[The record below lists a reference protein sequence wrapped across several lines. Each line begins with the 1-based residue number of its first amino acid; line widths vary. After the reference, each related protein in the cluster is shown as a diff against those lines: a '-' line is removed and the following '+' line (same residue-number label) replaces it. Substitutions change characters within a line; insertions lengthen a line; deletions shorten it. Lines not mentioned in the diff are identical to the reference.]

1 MLSGMAQIRSDI
13 IDVYVFRRLN
23 PAAVAVAANVQFLQL
38 RRRSGAL
45 GGTWQTIMGHSH
57 DGETAVQ
64 TALRELHEETGFEPP
79 TLLNL
84 WQLEEVNT
92 YFLASH
98 DAIVMS
104 PCFAA
109 EVAPG
114 SEPVLNDEH
123 DAIRWLPR
131 DHCDLHFIWPG
142 QRQAIAGICRDILA
156 GNAPARELLRIKLP
170 VQ

>member
-1 MLSGMAQIRSDI
+1 MPTIRSDI
-13 IDVYVFRRLN
+13 IDVYVFRKIQTTGN
-23 PAAVAVAANVQFLQL
+23 AIAANVEFLQL
-38 RRRSGAL
+38 RRSSGAL
-45 GGTWQTIMGHSH
+45 SNTWQTIMGHVH
-57 DGETAVQ
+57 EDETAVQ
-64 TALRELHEETGFEPP
+64 TALRELHEETGYAPP
-79 TLLNL
+79 VLLNL

-123 DAIRWLPR
+123 DAIRWQKR

-142 QRQAIAGICRDILA
+142 QRQAIAGICRDILPA
-156 GNAPARELLRIKLP
+156 DAPSRDLLKIKLP
-170 VQ
+170 

>member
-1 MLSGMAQIRSDI
+1 MPAIRSDI
-13 IDVYVFRRLN
+13 IDVYIFRRIKASDN
-23 PAAVAVAANVQFLQL
+23 AIAANVEFLQL
-38 RRRSGAL
+38 RRCAGAL
-45 GGTWQTIMGHSH
+45 SGTWQPIMGHSH

-64 TALRELHEETGFEPP
+64 TALRELEEETGFKPP
-79 TLLNL
+79 VLLNL

-109 EVAPG
+109 EVGPD
-114 SEPVLNDEH
+114 SEPILNNEH
-123 DAIRWLPR
+123 DAIRWLRR
-131 DHCDLHFIWPG
+131 DHCDLHFLWPG

-156 GNAPARELLRIKLP
+156 TDAPARELLKITWP
-170 VQ
+170 D